1 MRTLG
6 RLLVLFIG
14 FVSLGGCETMK
25 AVEAALPPMEVC
37 LVYKG
42 RKLCAVKRDGA
53 WFLSADLSAEERA
66 EVGEMLPK

>member
-1 MRTLG
+1 MRILLALSLLALG
-6 RLLVLFIG
+6 V
-14 FVSLGGCETMK
+14 GCETVK

-42 RKLCAVKRDGA
+42 RKLCAVKRDGS
-53 WFLSADLSAEERA
+53 WFLSADLTPAERV